1 VWNTLR
7 GITRIVSGIRGEFIM
22 IDQTALLQSAISEY
36 DSTVNSAS
44 KKATRKAD
52 PEQLARALAK
62 DHDWTDSGARAIV
75 SLANNYGAF
84 MLRNALA
91 LAVVLDKEDG
101 DLGF

>member
-1 VWNTLR
+1 
-7 GITRIVSGIRGEFIM
+7 M

-44 KKATRKAD
+44 RRSTRKVN
-52 PEQLARALAK
+52 PEQLTRVLCN
-62 DHDWTDSGARAIV
+62 DHDWTDHGARAIV
-75 SLANNYGAF
+75 SLANDYGAF

>member
-1 VWNTLR
+1 
-7 GITRIVSGIRGEFIM
+7 M

-44 KKATRKAD
+44 RRSTRKVN
-52 PEQLARALAK
+52 PEQLRRALCN
-62 DHDWTDSGARAIV
+62 DHDWTDRGARAIV
-75 SLANNYGAF
+75 SLSNDYGAF